1 MDHCF
6 PNLAPVLPVSLTC
19 AFLFALLSRR
29 LPSSRPDRP
38 HLLGLLPATNRNDVR
53 RLGSNSGQRFQRR
66 NLARLLV
73 RESLALVVPENHLV
87 IIDLLDVLGKE
98 RNLPTTTRRIDDEMR
113 NGETG
118 RPAAQRLNYL
128 ESLLHV
134 RPEVLTTRNL
144 VGHVDVVRT

>member
-6 PNLAPVLPVSLTC
+6 SNLAPVLLVSLAC

-73 RESLALVVPENHLV
+73 REPLALVVPEDHLV
-87 IIDLLDVLGKE
+87 VVYLLHVLREKRDLA
-98 RNLPTTTRRIDDEMR
+98 TTSRRVDDEMR
-113 NGETG
+113 NSETR

-134 RPEVLTTRNL
+134 
-144 VGHVDVVRT
+144 